1 MRTVIGRPV
10 LGFTRSGHG
19 SPSSA
24 TCRIHRLTAACSEGS
39 GTEVEDGLDV
49 EDEDITPGVD
59 PGEEPVLEEEDEE
72 Q

>member
-1 MRTVIGRPV
+1 MRHPNLAVP
-10 LGFTRSGHG
+10 L
-19 SPSSA
+19 
-24 TCRIHRLTAACSEGS
+24 LTAALLFGGVTACSEGS

-59 PGEEPVLEEEDEE
+59 PGEEPVLEEEDEK